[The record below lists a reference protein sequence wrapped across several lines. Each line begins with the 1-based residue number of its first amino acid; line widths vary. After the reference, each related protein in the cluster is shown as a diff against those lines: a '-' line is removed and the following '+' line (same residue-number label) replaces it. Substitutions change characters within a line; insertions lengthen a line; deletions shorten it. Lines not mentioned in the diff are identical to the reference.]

1 MPKLKQYS
9 EKSFTAPIE
18 GKVIR
23 FANNPAQRT
32 YIKNRVDRIKTK
44 EPETINWINQFEK
57 ESIFFDVGANIGI
70 YTLYSAVKI
79 ENTVYSF
86 EPHSVNYK
94 NLLDSI
100 SLNELKKCYAY
111 CFAVSN
117 RTALSSIQVKDLHE
131 GVADNVVGAR
141 GEYYHGCVEMSLDF
155 LVKKGML
162 PQPDYIKIDVDGYED
177 KVVSGALETIQK
189 CKSILVEI
197 DNKHRHLLKE
207 ITDLGLKITSKSK
220 RNSEESNYIFIK

>member
-32 YIKNRVDRIKTK
+32 YIKNRVDRINTK
-44 EPETINWINQFEK
+44 EPETINWINGFEK
-57 ESIFFDVGANIGI
+57 SSIFFDVGANIGI

-100 SLNELKKCYAY
+100 SLNELKNCHAF

-131 GVADNVVGAR
+131 GVADNVVGVR
-141 GEYYHGCVEMSLDF
+141 GEYYHGCIEMSLDF

-162 PQPDYIKIDVDGYED
+162 PQPDYIKIDVEGYED
-177 KVVSGALETIQK
+177 NV
-189 CKSILVEI
+189 
-197 DNKHRHLLKE
+197 LKGMLNFLHND
-207 ITDLGLKITSKSK
+207 INLYLKINTKELLNFFQEK
-220 RNSEESNYIFIK
+220 LVRQVMK